1 MFPLSNPRPAGD
13 GSAAA
18 EGEARLLRV
27 LVQLLKIVS
36 VIALTVLVAA
46 ASLRFFNYAV
56 SRSLPDDA
64 GQPVSV
70 TIGKDDSAD
79 QVADRLQ
86 QKGLIRNKLLFEGQ
100 MRLSGNA
107 FEPGSYTLRK
117 GMSVEQ
123 IINEITGGQVAQAPA
138 PNDSSAP
145 AGPKTFD
152 ITVPE
157 GWRIEQ
163 IAEEYEKLG
172 GKGGYDAFM
181 QAVGAVDRSQY
192 DFLADLP
199 ADASLEGY
207 LFPDTYTFRADDPVA
222 DVSMMLDNFGKK
234 YTPDMRQR
242 TGQMQLTIQQV
253 LTFASLVERE
263 AQVPA
268 ERPIIAAVYLNR
280 YEQGWNLEAD
290 PTVQFVFGKKG
301 DWWPSPLT
309 EDQLQTVN
317 PYNTYKVGGLP
328 PGPICNPGFASI
340 QAVLFPADT
349 PYMFFVAKDDGSGE
363 HAFAVTKEEQDANV
377 AKYQT
382 GGATP

>member
-1 MFPLSNPRPAGD
+1 
-13 GSAAA
+13 
-18 EGEARLLRV
+18 LLRV

>member
-1 MFPLSNPRPAGD
+1 
-13 GSAAA
+13 
-18 EGEARLLRV
+18 LLRI
-27 LVQLLKIVS
+27 LVQSLKIVS
-36 VIALTVLVAA
+36 VIALTLLVAA
-46 ASLRFFNYAV
+46 ASVRFFDYAV
-56 SRSLPDDA
+56 SRARPDDA

-70 TIGKDDSAD
+70 TIGKDDTTS
-79 QVADRLQ
+79 QVADRLEQ
-86 QKGLIRNKLLFEGQ
+86 QGLVHNKILFEGQ

-117 GMSVEQ
+117 GMTVQQ
-123 IINEITGGQVAQAPA
+123 IIDRITGAQVAQAPA
-138 PNDSSAP
+138 NPASNDSGP
-145 AGPKTFD
+145 ATFD
-152 ITVPE
+152 ITIPE
-157 GWRIEQ
+157 GWRTEQ
-163 IAEEYEKLG
+163 IAEEYERLG

-181 QAVGAVDRSQY
+181 QALGGVDRSQY
-192 DFLADLP
+192 DFLAGLP
-199 ADASLEGY
+199 AASSLEGY
-207 LFPDTYTFRADDPVA
+207 LFPDTYTFRKDDPAA
-222 DVSMMLDNFGKK
+222 DVAMMLDNFGKK
-234 YTPDMRQR
+234 FTPDMRQR
-242 TGQMQLTIQQV
+242 TSQMQLTIPQV

-290 PTVQFVFGKKG
+290 PTVQYVFGKRG

-317 PYNTYKVGGLP
+317 PYNTYKTGGLP

-349 PYMFFVAKDDGSGE
+349 PYMFFVAKGDSGE

-382 GGATP
+382 GGDATP

>member
-1 MFPLSNPRPAGD
+1 M
-13 GSAAA
+13 
-18 EGEARLLRV
+18 LRV
-27 LVQLLKIVS
+27 LVQSLKIVS
-36 VIALTVLVAA
+36 VIALTLLVAA
-46 ASLRFFNYAV
+46 ASVRFFAYAV
-56 SRSLPDDA
+56 NRAVPDDA
-64 GQPVSV
+64 GQPVTV
-70 TIGKDDSAD
+70 TIGKDDTTD
-79 QVADRLQ
+79 QVAARLQ
-86 QKGLIRNKLLFEGQ
+86 QEGLIRNKLLFDGQ

-117 GMSVEQ
+117 GMTVEQ
-123 IINEITGGQVAQAPA
+123 IIDRITGGQQVAQAPA
-138 PNDSSAP
+138 DSAAP

-152 ITVPE
+152 ITIPE
-157 GWRIEQ
+157 GWRTEQ
-163 IAEEYEKLG
+163 VAEEYERLG
-172 GKGGYDAFM
+172 GKGGADAFM

-192 DFLADLP
+192 DFLSGLSGDNA
-199 ADASLEGY
+199 LEGY
-207 LFPDTYTFRADDPVA
+207 LFPDTYTFRADDPGA
-222 DVSMMLDNFGKK
+222 DVAMMLDNFGKK
-234 YTPDMRQR
+234 FTPDMRQR
-242 TGQMQLTIQQV
+242 TSQMQLTIPQV

-290 PTVQFVFGKKG
+290 PTVQYVFGKKG

-317 PYNTYKVGGLP
+317 PFNTYKTGGLP

-349 PYMFFVAKDDGSGE
+349 PYMFFVAKGDSGE

-382 GGATP
+382 GAATP